1 MNGYFITIEGPEG
14 AGKSTQAQRLGAAL
28 EAAGHSVVVTREPGG
43 TPIGDAIRAILLAE
57 DNYAMLPET
66 EALLHTAARSQHVGE
81 VIRPAL
87 EAGQIV
93 VCDRFVDS
101 TLAYQG
107 GGRGLAIERL
117 SAIQEIA
124 TRGLRP
130 NLKILLDLP
139 VEIGLARRFGAGDGI
154 NRMDNAG
161 EAFHERVRETFLA
174 LARQHPAD
182 WLVIDA
188 SRTEDEVAGEL
199 LQAVA
204 SRTGLFAPGS
214 GTESSPGVAR
224 AVADV

>member
-1 MNGYFITIEGPEG
+1 MSGYFITIEGPEG
-14 AGKSTQAQRLGAAL
+14 AGKSTQARKLGAAL
-28 EAAGHSVVVTREPGG
+28 EAAGHRVVVTREPGG
-43 TPIGDAIRAILLAE
+43 TRIGEAIRAILLAE
-57 DNYAMLPET
+57 GNYAMLPET

-87 EAGQIV
+87 DAGQIV

-124 TRGLRP
+124 TGGLRP
-130 NLKILLDLP
+130 DLKILLDIP
-139 VEIGLARRFGAGDGI
+139 VEVGLARRFGAGTDV

-161 EAFHERVRETFLA
+161 EAFHERVRETFLV
-174 LARQHPAD
+174 LVRQHPAD
-182 WLVIDA
+182 WIVIDA
-188 SRTEDEVAGEL
+188 SRNEEDVASEL

-214 GTESSPGVAR
+214 ETGSSPGVAR
-224 AVADV
+224 VVADV